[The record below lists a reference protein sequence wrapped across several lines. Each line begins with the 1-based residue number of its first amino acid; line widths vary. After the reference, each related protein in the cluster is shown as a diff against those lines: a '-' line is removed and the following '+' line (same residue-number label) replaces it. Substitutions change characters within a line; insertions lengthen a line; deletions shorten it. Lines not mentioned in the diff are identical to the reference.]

1 MGLFGED
8 RTRKVLA
15 VSLEPQTIVAMN
27 KVIDKLGGKGNRSK
41 WVEKVILR
49 ALKEDWQIEIVKPKT
64 VRRTPQAWDGKLPK
78 CLVCTRTFKWL
89 ADVKAHLC
97 IPHETTHITKIEVKE

>member
-1 MGLFGED
+1 MGLFGVE
-8 RTRKVLA
+8 RTRKILA

-27 KVIDKLGGKGNRSK
+27 KVIDTMGGKGNRSK

-64 VRRTPQAWDGKLPK
+64 IAQMTKEAERTPPVHWKPSQAEMDSWQKTCRK
-78 CLVCTRTFKWL
+78 F
-89 ADVKAHLC
+89 VKGM
-97 IPHETTHITKIEVKE
+97 KE

>member
-8 RTRKVLA
+8 RSRKVLA

-27 KVIDKLGGKGNRSK
+27 KVIDKLGGKGNLSK

-49 ALKEDWQIEIVKPKT
+49 ALKEDWDIEIVQTKT
-64 VRRTPQAWDGKLPK
+64 VAQMTRETERT
-78 CLVCTRTFKWL
+78 RS
-89 ADVKAHLC
+89 
-97 IPHETTHITKIEVKE
+97 IPWEPSQKQKDDWQKKIEEFERRVKV

>member
-49 ALKEDWQIEIVKPKT
+49 ALKEDWDIEIVKSKT
-64 VRRTPQAWDGKLPK
+64 VAQMTRETDRTRSIAWEPTQEMKDAWKKK
-78 CLVCTRTFKWL
+78 CDEMEL
-89 ADVKAHLC
+89 
-97 IPHETTHITKIEVKE
+97 EE

>member
-1 MGLFGED
+1 MGLFGVEK
-8 RTRKVLA
+8 TRKILA

-27 KVIDKLGGKGNRSK
+27 KVIDTMGGKGNRSK

-64 VRRTPQAWDGKLPK
+64 ESRTPPKWDGKIYSCSACK
-78 CLVCTRTFKWL
+78 STFQYKT
-89 ADVKAHLC
+89 KAENHIC
-97 IPHETTHITKIEVKE
+97 IPKKVKE

>member
-49 ALKEDWQIEIVKPKT
+49 ALKEDWQIEIVKPLP
-64 VRRTPQAWDGKLPK
+64 RTQMLGSRQRTRQPKWEPTQEMKDAWKKK
-78 CLVCTRTFKWL
+78 CDEMEL
-89 ADVKAHLC
+89 
-97 IPHETTHITKIEVKE
+97 EE

>member
-1 MGLFGED
+1 MGLFGEE
-8 RTRKVLA
+8 RTRKILA
-15 VSLEPQTIVAMN
+15 VSLEPQTILAMN

-64 VRRTPQAWDGKLPK
+64 DRRTPQNHDGTIWH
-78 CLVCTRTFKWL
+78 CTACKKSFKWKID
-89 ADVKAHLC
+89 AENHLC
-97 IPHETTHITKIEVKE
+97 IPKKVKE

>member
-1 MGLFGED
+1 MGLFGEE
-8 RTRKVLA
+8 RTRKILA

-27 KVIDKLGGKGNRSK
+27 KVVDSIGGKGNRSK

-64 VRRTPQAWDGKLPK
+64 DRRTPQKWDGKTRK
-78 CLVCTRTFKWL
+78 CNACNKSFQWKID
-89 ADVKAHLC
+89 ADNHLC
-97 IPHETTHITKIEVKE
+97 IPKKVKE

>member
-15 VSLEPQTIVAMN
+15 VSLEPQTIVAIN

-49 ALKEDWQIEIVKPKT
+49 ALKEDWDIEIVKPLP
-64 VRRTPQAWDGKLPK
+64 RTHGVGNRQRTRQPKWEQTQEMKDAWKK
-78 CLVCTRTFKWL
+78 KW
-89 ADVKAHLC
+89 
-97 IPHETTHITKIEVKE
+97 EEMEEER

>member
-1 MGLFGED
+1 MGLFGEEK
-8 RTRKVLA
+8 TRKILA

-27 KVIDKLGGKGNRSK
+27 KVIDTMGGKGNRSK

-64 VRRTPQAWDGKLPK
+64 IAQMTKEAERTRPVHWKPSQAEKDSWQKKLK
-78 CLVCTRTFKWL
+78 GM
-89 ADVKAHLC
+89 
-97 IPHETTHITKIEVKE
+97 KE